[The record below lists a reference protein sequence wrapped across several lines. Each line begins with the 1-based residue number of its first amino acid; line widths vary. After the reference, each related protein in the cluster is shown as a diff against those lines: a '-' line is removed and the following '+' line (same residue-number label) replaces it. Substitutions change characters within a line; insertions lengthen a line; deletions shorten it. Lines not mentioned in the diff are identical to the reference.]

1 VSRSPRRTR
10 LRRASALG
18 LMLFV
23 VGALVALRGALTPPA
38 PAALAHNDLA
48 RVVGGQA
55 SAPSPSPSRAGRP
68 RARSRRHGI
77 GHSHPSSHPSS
88 HPKAPRMVT
97 VTGNPFDV
105 GYGVVQVRV
114 TLRGHRIV
122 DVSALSLPSGG
133 RSSDISAYAAPQLR
147 REALARQSA
156 RIDTVSGAS
165 YTSAGYARSLQ
176 SALDR
181 SGA

>member
-1 VSRSPRRTR
+1 MSRPPRRTR
-10 LRRASALG
+10 LRRASAHG
-18 LMLFV
+18 LMLAV

-38 PAALAHNDLA
+38 PAAPAHNDLA
-48 RVVGGQA
+48 RAVGGQT
-55 SAPSPSPSRAGRP
+55 STPSPSRP
-68 RARSRRHGI
+68 RARSPRHGAG
-77 GHSHPSSHPSS
+77 GHSHASSN
-88 HPKAPRMVT
+88 PKAPRVVT
-97 VTGNPFDV
+97 VTGSRFDV

-133 RSSDISAYAAPQLR
+133 RSSDISAYAAPLLR

-181 SGA
+181 SGT